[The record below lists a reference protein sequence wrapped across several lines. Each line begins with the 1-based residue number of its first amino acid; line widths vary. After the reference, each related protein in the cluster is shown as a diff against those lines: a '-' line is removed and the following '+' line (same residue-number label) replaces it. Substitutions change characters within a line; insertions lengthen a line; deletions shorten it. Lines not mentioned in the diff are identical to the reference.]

1 VIGCEAQ
8 REQMDVAVLRIPD
21 EQRSI
26 FEHGEVRDYLAGIGI
41 EYERWQFPA
50 DLPSDA
56 SAEQILSTYGPQIE
70 ELKRRGG
77 YVTADVIDV
86 NPDTPGLD
94 AMLSR
99 FNIEHRHDED
109 EVRYIIAGR
118 GLFHIHPPQGPVVAI
133 EVEAGD
139 LIRVPRGTLH
149 WFDLCGDRRIRAI
162 RLFQDKSGWTPH
174 YTGSGVDRNYEPVCW
189 GPRYIPPQPAAK

>member
-1 VIGCEAQ
+1 ME
-8 REQMDVAVLRIPD
+8 VAVLRIPD
-21 EQRSI
+21 EKRSLRQ
-26 FEHGEVRDYLAGIGI
+26 HDEVREYLAGMGI
-41 EYERWQFPA
+41 DYERWESPA
-50 DLPSDA
+50 DLPIGA
-56 SAEQILSTYGPQIE
+56 SAEEILTAYSQQIE
-70 ELKRRGG
+70 MLKRRGG

-86 NPDTPGLD
+86 NAVTPGLD
-94 AMLSR
+94 AMLAK

-118 GLFHIHPPQGPVVAI
+118 GLFHIHPPHGPVVAI

-189 GPRYIPPQPAAK
+189 GPRYIPPQTVAK

>member
-1 VIGCEAQ
+1 
-8 REQMDVAVLRIPD
+8 MAVLRIPD
-21 EQRSI
+21 EQRTISQQTEI
-26 FEHGEVRDYLAGIGI
+26 RDYLAGIGI
-41 EYERWQFPA
+41 EYERWPLA
-50 DLPSDA
+50 AGVTSEA
-56 SAEQILSTYGPQIE
+56 SAEQVLSAYAPQVE

-86 NPDTPGLD
+86 HADTPGLD
-94 AMLSR
+94 AMLAK

-109 EVRYIIAGR
+109 EVRYIVAGR
-118 GLFHIHPPQGPVVAI
+118 GLFHINPPDSPVVAL

-162 RLFQDKSGWTPH
+162 RLFQDISGWTPH
-174 YTGSGVDRNYEPVCW
+174 YSGSGLDRKYEPVCW
-189 GPRYIPPQPAAK
+189 GPRYIPPQAAVK